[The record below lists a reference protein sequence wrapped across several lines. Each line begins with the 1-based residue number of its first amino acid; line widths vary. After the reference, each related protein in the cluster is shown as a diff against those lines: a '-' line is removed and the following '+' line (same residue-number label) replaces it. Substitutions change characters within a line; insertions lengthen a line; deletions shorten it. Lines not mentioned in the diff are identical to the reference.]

1 MYANANDYHQ
11 SGTREEKE
19 THMCKGFI
27 FSCIVIL
34 AALLIN
40 GFYYAWQDPITWF
53 AIVLIGVE
61 WLLFF
66 CSYKNTSMCDV
77 DGRTSK
83 ARSMRYCGYFLSLIA
98 FGLDCWSI
106 FELINQGDNE

>member
-1 MYANANDYHQ
+1 MQMTITKVGLGKKKKLICAKDL
-11 SGTREEKE
+11 S
-19 THMCKGFI
+19 
-27 FSCIVIL
+27 SP
-34 AALLIN
+34 ALL
-40 GFYYAWQDPITWF
+40 FYYAWQDPITWF

>member
-66 CSYKNTSMCDV
+66 LFIQKYINVRCGWTHFKGTKYAILWV
-77 DGRTSK
+77 LFVP
-83 ARSMRYCGYFLSLIA
+83 YCFWVGLLVYF
-98 FGLDCWSI
+98 
-106 FELINQGDNE
+106 